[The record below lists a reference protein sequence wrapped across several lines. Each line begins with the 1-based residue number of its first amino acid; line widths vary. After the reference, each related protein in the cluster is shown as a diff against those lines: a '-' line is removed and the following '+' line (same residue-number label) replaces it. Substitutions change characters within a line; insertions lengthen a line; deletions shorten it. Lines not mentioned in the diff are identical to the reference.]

1 MLFTNQEQM
10 KQYKINPGRGP
21 TESQIQLYSFWAGK
35 LTYSCPSLA
44 ETSICLNYSV
54 CAALKLNSK
63 KRLASKRKER
73 TGSQLLFIRQ
83 EKTAKS
89 RSTECACEVLQ
100 IQPRPRAPFGLGA
113 GAGLGLI
120 ITLSSPNSFWE
131 EHLLWAG
138 KLATVTINQDD
149 MRQLLLL
156 SESFNVWHYFV
167 WYNHSW
173 CS

>member
-100 IQPRPRAPFGLGA
+100 IQPRPRAPFGLGGRRGP
-113 GAGLGLI
+113 GAHYYSVISKLILGGA
-120 ITLSSPNSFWE
+120 SPLGRKISNSDNKSRWYE
-131 EHLLWAG
+131 T
-138 KLATVTINQDD
+138 TVT
-149 MRQLLLL
+149 
-156 SESFNVWHYFV
+156 SEWVL
-167 WYNHSW
+167 
-173 CS
+173 